1 MKKDFVV
8 TRKKSNFARF
18 NIVVMFSVFQDI
30 VVYEHLQ
37 DAFLACILSAITC
50 GIVGSY
56 VVARRMVFLSGGIT
70 HASFGGLGMAIY
82 AGLNPLLGALLFA
95 SVAAVGVEFASRR
108 GDIREDSAIGIIW
121 SVGMAIGA
129 LFMSLTPGYA
139 VELPSYLFGSISLVD
154 GADIKWLV
162 LLMIVVVL
170 GAVLYG
176 RRIMYITFD
185 EEYARSQGLPTALV
199 AYVMSIVVAVTIV
212 LSIKVMGIVL
222 LMSLVTI
229 PTVVA
234 NTLTKDYRLIT
245 LFAVIIAVLCN
256 TAGFVMS
263 YEVELPSGGGIPT
276 GSCIIF
282 LLSLTLLLVK
292 LVDVIRRWP
301 RRGVSGV

>member
-1 MKKDFVV
+1 MY
-8 TRKKSNFARF
+8 S
-18 NIVVMFSVFQDI
+18 
-30 VVYEHLQ
+30 HLA
-37 DAFLACILSAITC
+37 DAFAACILSAITC

-70 HASFGGLGMAIY
+70 HASFGGLGVAIF
-82 AGLNPLLGALLFA
+82 AGVNPLLGALVFA
-95 SVAAVGVEFASRR
+95 SLSSVGVEYASRSGR
-108 GDIREDSAIGIIW
+108 IREDSAIGIIW

-154 GADIKWLV
+154 RADIKWLIA
-162 LLMIVVVL
+162 LMVVVVI
-170 GAVLYG
+170 GALVWG
-176 RRIMYITFD
+176 RRVMYMTFD
-185 EEYARSQGLPTALV
+185 EDYARSQGVPVTTM
-199 AYVMSIVVAVTIV
+199 AYLMSIVVAVTIV

-245 LFAVIIAVLCN
+245 LLAVGTAIVCN
-256 TAGFVMS
+256 IAGFVMS
-263 YEVELPSGGGIPT
+263 YEIELPSGGGIPT

-282 LLSLTLLLVK
+282 LLSMTLLAVK
-292 LVDVIRRWP
+292 LYDTLRR
-301 RRGVSGV
+301 RVHRGISRT

>member
-1 MKKDFVV
+1 MY
-8 TRKKSNFARF
+8 S
-18 NIVVMFSVFQDI
+18 
-30 VVYEHLQ
+30 HLA
-37 DAFLACILSAITC
+37 DAFAACILSAITC

-70 HASFGGLGMAIY
+70 HASFGGLGVAIY
-82 AGLNPLLGALLFA
+82 AGVNPLLGALIFA
-95 SVAAVGVEFASRR
+95 SLSSVGVEYASRSGR
-108 GDIREDSAIGIIW
+108 IREDSAIGIIW

-154 GADIKWLV
+154 RADIKWLIA
-162 LLMIVVVL
+162 LMVVVVI
-170 GAVLYG
+170 GAIVWG
-176 RRIMYITFD
+176 RRVMYMTFD
-185 EEYARSQGLPTALV
+185 EDYARSQGVPVTTM
-199 AYVMSIVVAVTIV
+199 AYLMSIVVAVTIV

-245 LFAVIIAVLCN
+245 LLAVGTAIVCN
-256 TAGFVMS
+256 IAGFVMS
-263 YEVELPSGGGIPT
+263 YEIELPSGGGIPT

-282 LLSLTLLLVK
+282 LLSMMLLAVK
-292 LVDVIRRWP
+292 LYDTLRR
-301 RRGVSGV
+301 RAHRGISRT

>member
-1 MKKDFVV
+1 MY
-8 TRKKSNFARF
+8 S
-18 NIVVMFSVFQDI
+18 
-30 VVYEHLQ
+30 HLA
-37 DAFLACILSAITC
+37 DAFAACILSAITC

-70 HASFGGLGMAIY
+70 HASFGGLGVAIF
-82 AGLNPLLGALLFA
+82 AGVNPLLGALIFA
-95 SVAAVGVEFASRR
+95 SLSSVGVEYASRSGR
-108 GDIREDSAIGIIW
+108 IREDSAIGIIW

-154 GADIKWLV
+154 RADIKWLIA
-162 LLMIVVVL
+162 LMVVVVI
-170 GAVLYG
+170 GAIVWG
-176 RRIMYITFD
+176 RRIMYMTFD
-185 EEYARSQGLPTALV
+185 EDYARSQGVPVTTM
-199 AYVMSIVVAVTIV
+199 AYLMSIVVAVTIV

-245 LFAVIIAVLCN
+245 LLAVGTAIVCN
-256 TAGFVMS
+256 IAGFVMS
-263 YEVELPSGGGIPT
+263 YEIELPSGGGIPT

-282 LLSLTLLLVK
+282 LLSMTLLAVK
-292 LVDVIRRWP
+292 LYDTLRR
-301 RRGVSGV
+301 RVHRGISRT

>member
-1 MKKDFVV
+1 MITIFE
-8 TRKKSNFARF
+8 
-18 NIVVMFSVFQDI
+18 DI
-30 VVYEHLQ
+30 MTYGHLA
-37 DAFLACILSAITC
+37 DAFVACILSAITC

-70 HASFGGLGMAIY
+70 HASFGGLGVAIY
-82 AGLNPLLGALLFA
+82 AGINPIIGALLFA
-95 SVAAVGVEFASRR
+95 SVASVGVEFASRR
-108 GDIREDSAIGIIW
+108 GGIREDSAVGIIW

-154 GADIKWLV
+154 SADIKWLV
-162 LLMIVVVL
+162 ALMVVVIA
-170 GAVLYG
+170 GAILWG
-176 RRIMYITFD
+176 RRVMYMTFD
-185 EEYARSQGLPTALV
+185 EDYARSQGIPVTAISYL
-199 AYVMSIVVAVTIV
+199 MSVIVAVTIV

-245 LFAVIIAVLCN
+245 ILAVATALVCN
-256 TAGFVMS
+256 VAGFVMS
-263 YEVELPSGGGIPT
+263 YEIELPSGGGIPT

-282 LLSLTLLLVK
+282 LLSMALLCVK
-292 LVDVIRRWP
+292 LYDTYRRRV
-301 RRGVSGV
+301 RRAVSRT

>member
-1 MKKDFVV
+1 MTYGHLADAFVV
-8 TRKKSNFARF
+8 C
-18 NIVVMFSVFQDI
+18 
-30 VVYEHLQ
+30 L
-37 DAFLACILSAITC
+37 LSAITC

-70 HASFGGLGMAIY
+70 HASFGGLGVAIY
-82 AGLNPLLGALLFA
+82 AGMNPIVGALLFA
-95 SVAAVGVEFASRR
+95 SVASIGVEFASRR
-108 GDIREDSAIGIIW
+108 GGIREDSAIGIIW

-154 GADIKWLV
+154 SADIKWLAA
-162 LLMIVVVL
+162 LMVVVIA
-170 GAVLYG
+170 GAILWG
-176 RRIMYITFD
+176 RRIMYMTFD
-185 EEYARSQGLPTALV
+185 EDYARSQGVPVTAISYL
-199 AYVMSIVVAVTIV
+199 MSVVVAITIV

-245 LFAVIIAVLCN
+245 LIAVVTAIVCN
-256 TAGFVMS
+256 VAGFVMS
-263 YEVELPSGGGIPT
+263 YEIELPSGGGIPT

-282 LLSLTLLLVK
+282 LLSMALLGVK
-292 LVDVIRRWP
+292 LYDTCRRRV
-301 RRGVSGV
+301 RRAVSRT

>member
-1 MKKDFVV
+1 M
-8 TRKKSNFARF
+8 T
-18 NIVVMFSVFQDI
+18 
-30 VVYEHLQ
+30 YGHLA
-37 DAFLACILSAITC
+37 DAFVACILSAITC

-70 HASFGGLGMAIY
+70 HASFGGLGVAIY
-82 AGLNPLLGALLFA
+82 AGINPIVGALLFA
-95 SVAAVGVEFASRR
+95 SVASIGVEFASRR
-108 GDIREDSAIGIIW
+108 GGIREDSAIGIIW

-154 GADIKWLV
+154 SADIKWLAA
-162 LLMIVVVL
+162 LMVVVIV
-170 GAVLYG
+170 GAILWG
-176 RRIMYITFD
+176 RRVMYMTFD
-185 EEYARSQGLPTALV
+185 EDYARSQGIPVTAISYLMSVIV
-199 AYVMSIVVAVTIV
+199 AITIV

-245 LFAVIIAVLCN
+245 ILAVVTALVCN
-256 TAGFVMS
+256 IAGFVMS
-263 YEVELPSGGGIPT
+263 YEIELPSGGGIPT

-282 LLSLTLLLVK
+282 LLSMALLCVK
-292 LVDVIRRWP
+292 LYDTYRRRV
-301 RRGVSGV
+301 RRAVSRT

>member
-1 MKKDFVV
+1 MI
-8 TRKKSNFARF
+8 N
-18 NIVVMFSVFQDI
+18 VFEDI
-30 VVYEHLQ
+30 VVYEHLA
-37 DAFLACILSAITC
+37 DAFIACILTAITC

-82 AGLNPLLGALLFA
+82 TGFNPIVGALLFA
-95 SVAAVGVEFASRR
+95 SVASVGVEFASRKGR
-108 GDIREDSAIGIIW
+108 MREDSAIGIIW

-154 GADIKWLV
+154 GNDIQWLV
-162 LLMIVVVL
+162 LLMITVVT
-170 GAVLYG
+170 GAIVWG
-176 RRIMYITFD
+176 RKIMYITFD
-185 EEYARSQGLPTALV
+185 EDYARSQGLPV
-199 AYVMSIVVAVTIV
+199 AAIAYIMSVVVAITIV

-234 NTLTKDYRLIT
+234 NTLTKDFRLIT
-245 LFAVIIAVLCN
+245 LLAVITALVCN
-256 TAGFVMS
+256 VAGFVIS
-263 YEVELPSGGGIPT
+263 YEIELPNGGGIPT

-282 LLSLTLLLVK
+282 LLSVTLLLVK
-292 LVDVIRRWP
+292 LFDIIRR
-301 RRGVSGV
+301 RVARANSLRTDFGNK

>member
-1 MKKDFVV
+1 M
-8 TRKKSNFARF
+8 T
-18 NIVVMFSVFQDI
+18 
-30 VVYEHLQ
+30 YGHLA
-37 DAFLACILSAITC
+37 DAFVACILSAITC

-70 HASFGGLGMAIY
+70 HASFGGLGVAIY
-82 AGLNPLLGALLFA
+82 AGINPIVGALLFA
-95 SVAAVGVEFASRR
+95 SVASIGVEFASRR
-108 GDIREDSAIGIIW
+108 GGIREDSAIGIIW

-154 GADIKWLV
+154 SADIKWLAA
-162 LLMIVVVL
+162 LMVVVIV
-170 GAVLYG
+170 GAILWG
-176 RRIMYITFD
+176 RRVMYMTFD
-185 EEYARSQGLPTALV
+185 EDYARSQGVPVTAISYL
-199 AYVMSIVVAVTIV
+199 MSVVVAITIV

-245 LFAVIIAVLCN
+245 ILAVVTALVCN
-256 TAGFVMS
+256 VAGFVMS
-263 YEVELPSGGGIPT
+263 YEIELPSGGGIPT

-282 LLSLTLLLVK
+282 LLSMALLCVK
-292 LVDVIRRWP
+292 LYDTYRRRV
-301 RRGVSGV
+301 RRAVSRT

>member
-1 MKKDFVV
+1 MTIFE
-8 TRKKSNFARF
+8 
-18 NIVVMFSVFQDI
+18 DI
-30 VVYEHLQ
+30 VTYSHLA
-37 DAFLACILSAITC
+37 DAFAACILSAITC

-70 HASFGGLGMAIY
+70 HASFGGLGVAIF
-82 AGLNPLLGALLFA
+82 AGVNPLLGALVFA
-95 SVAAVGVEFASRR
+95 SLSSVGVEYASRSGR
-108 GDIREDSAIGIIW
+108 IREDSAIGIIW

-154 GADIKWLV
+154 RADIKWLIA
-162 LLMIVVVL
+162 LMVVVVI
-170 GAVLYG
+170 GAIVWG
-176 RRIMYITFD
+176 RRVMYMTFD
-185 EEYARSQGLPTALV
+185 EDYARSQGAPVTTM
-199 AYVMSIVVAVTIV
+199 AYLMSIVVAVTIV

-245 LFAVIIAVLCN
+245 LLAVGTAIVCN
-256 TAGFVMS
+256 IAGFVMS
-263 YEVELPSGGGIPT
+263 YEIELPSGGGIPT

-282 LLSLTLLLVK
+282 LLSMTLLAVK
-292 LVDVIRRWP
+292 LYDTLRR
-301 RRGVSGV
+301 RAHRGISRT

>member
-1 MKKDFVV
+1 M
-8 TRKKSNFARF
+8 T
-18 NIVVMFSVFQDI
+18 
-30 VVYEHLQ
+30 YGHLA
-37 DAFLACILSAITC
+37 DAFVACILSAITC

-70 HASFGGLGMAIY
+70 HASFGGLGVAIY
-82 AGLNPLLGALLFA
+82 AGMNPIVGALLFA
-95 SVAAVGVEFASRR
+95 SVASIGVEFASRR
-108 GDIREDSAIGIIW
+108 GGIREDSAIGIIW

-154 GADIKWLV
+154 SADIKWLAA
-162 LLMIVVVL
+162 LMVVVIV
-170 GAVLYG
+170 GAILWG
-176 RRIMYITFD
+176 RRVMYMTFD
-185 EEYARSQGLPTALV
+185 EDYARSQGIPVTAISYLMSVIV
-199 AYVMSIVVAVTIV
+199 AITIV

-245 LFAVIIAVLCN
+245 ILAVVTALVCN
-256 TAGFVMS
+256 IAGFVMS
-263 YEVELPSGGGIPT
+263 YEIELPSGGGIPT

-282 LLSLTLLLVK
+282 LLSMALLCVK
-292 LVDVIRRWP
+292 LYDTYRRRV
-301 RRGVSGV
+301 RRAVSRT

>member
-1 MKKDFVV
+1 MITIFE
-8 TRKKSNFARF
+8 
-18 NIVVMFSVFQDI
+18 DI
-30 VVYEHLQ
+30 MTYGHLA
-37 DAFLACILSAITC
+37 DAFVACILSAITC

-70 HASFGGLGMAIY
+70 HASFGGLGVAIY
-82 AGLNPLLGALLFA
+82 AGINPIVGALLFA
-95 SVAAVGVEFASRR
+95 SVASIGVEFASRR
-108 GDIREDSAIGIIW
+108 GGIREDSAIGIIW

-154 GADIKWLV
+154 SADIKWLAA
-162 LLMIVVVL
+162 LMVVVIA
-170 GAVLYG
+170 GAILWG
-176 RRIMYITFD
+176 RRVMYMTFD
-185 EEYARSQGLPTALV
+185 EDYARSQGIPVTAISYLMSVIV
-199 AYVMSIVVAVTIV
+199 AITIV

-245 LFAVIIAVLCN
+245 ILAVVTALVCN
-256 TAGFVMS
+256 VAGFVMS
-263 YEVELPSGGGIPT
+263 YEIELPSGGGIPT

-282 LLSLTLLLVK
+282 LLSMALLCVK
-292 LVDVIRRWP
+292 LYDTYRRRV
-301 RRGVSGV
+301 RRAVSRT